1 MDEKQN
7 EKYFLRFPINE
18 ITFSYQ
24 SSFLNNVKYLKA
36 CILFEYPWT
45 TRNYSPNTHLLQVVE
60 AAAAGGAECG
70 ADLKINHRRTL
81 KC

>member
-1 MDEKQN
+1 MA
-7 EKYFLRFPINE
+7 LG
-18 ITFSYQ
+18 
-24 SSFLNNVKYLKA
+24 LYLA
-36 CILFEYPWT
+36 